1 METNR
6 NADSSYV
13 DTAIY
18 VVLNMFIWGAVAL
31 YTTPLQFS
39 SQCTYEAFVFFFI
52 FGCLSTVA
60 GTYIMITGMDQELRT
75 DSFLYH
81 AKCIGW
87 IIACIGLVIYVAGI
101 RTLASVI
108 PLL

>member
-1 METNR
+1 METNL
-6 NADSSYV
+6 NADSSYA

-18 VVLNMFIWGAVAL
+18 TALNMLIWGAVAF

-39 SQCTYEAFVFFFI
+39 CQCAYEAFVSFFI
-52 FGCLSTVA
+52 FGCLSVVV

-75 DSFLYH
+75 DSFLYY

-87 IIACIGLVIYVAGI
+87 IIACIGLAIYVAGMK
-101 RTLASVI
+101 TLFSVI